1 MTVIMWWW
9 LKTIFMNSEI
19 KCMHS
24 EKMSDLFLQVL
35 VHIFLCSYTT
45 SLFNSGFCSFT
56 AYLQFSSAHC
66 YSLLLTTLL
75 SLRLALLWSSFPLQ
89 IVLFYLVVHPLS
101 SHLFPYSALQCSTV
115 YLSYSYVLYLDSSS
129 INFLQFK
136 FNLVTIHHFNF
147 LLL

>member
-1 MTVIMWWW
+1 
-9 LKTIFMNSEI
+9 
-19 KCMHS
+19 MHC
-24 EKMSDLFLQVL
+24 EMISDLFLQVS
-35 VHIFLCSYTT
+35 VHLFLCSSFTI
-45 SLFNSGFCSFT
+45 LFNAGFCSFT
-56 AYLQFSSAHC
+56 AHLQFSSAHC
-66 YSLLLTTLL
+66 YSIQLTALL

-89 IVLFYLVVHPLS
+89 VVLFYLVVHPLS

-115 YLSYSYVLYLDSSS
+115 FLSYLCMFCTYSSS